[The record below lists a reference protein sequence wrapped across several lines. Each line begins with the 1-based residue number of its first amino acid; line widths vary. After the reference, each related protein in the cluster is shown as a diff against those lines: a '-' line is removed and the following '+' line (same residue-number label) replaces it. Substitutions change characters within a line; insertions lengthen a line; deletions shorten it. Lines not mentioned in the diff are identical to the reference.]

1 MAGALPG
8 TEFLALLE
16 KAGFA
21 EAEQVELTGYQT
33 SDKTIGATFRAIKP
47 A

>member
-16 KAGFA
+16 RTGFA
-21 EAEQVELTGYQT
+21 EAEQVAVTGYQT
-33 SDKTIGATFRAIKP
+33 SDDTLGATFRAVKP

>member
-21 EAEQVELTGYQT
+21 EAEQVEVTGYQT
-33 SDKTIGATFRAIKP
+33 SDETIGATFRAIKP

>member
-16 KAGFA
+16 RIGFA
-21 EAEQVELTGYQT
+21 EAELVGLTGYKT
-33 SDKTIGATFRAIKP
+33 SDETVGALFRAVKP